1 MGDGEMTGAR
11 GGTFGWPVR
20 LLVLLLMLV
29 FAALGGPNEWKMLLA
44 PRNLIATG
52 AVVVFFLGWIFL
64 DRLFRRN
71 KSN

>member
-11 GGTFGWPVR
+11 GRTFGWPVR

-44 PRNLIATG
+44 PRNLIVTA
-52 AVVVFFLGWIFL
+52 AVVVCFLGWSFL
-64 DRLFRRN
+64 GKRFRRN

>member
-1 MGDGEMTGAR
+1 
-11 GGTFGWPVR
+11 
-20 LLVLLLMLV
+20 MLV